1 MMSLKVIIGY
11 LIISSLVVIG
21 FLYIF
26 SFGNY
31 NTALIHINGEIKS
44 SDQIV
49 DDLKNANDN
58 PSIKGI
64 IIEINSPGGYVVP
77 SKRIAEEVKSIDK
90 PTVCILDD
98 VAASGA
104 YWVASSCDY
113 IIADNFTI
121 VGSIGASG
129 SYLEFSD
136 LMKKYGINYVRIV
149 SGNEK
154 DIGSPYIKPTKNETK
169 QLQNMV
175 DEIRDSFV
183 KEVSQNR
190 NLSYA
195 YVSNISNGRVFLG
208 EYAIKLKLIDKIGNM
223 DDAKE
228 YIKEKTGIRKIKIKD
243 YKHINLMDILASN
256 VGKQIANDF
265 IENSLSIKT

>member
-1 MMSLKVIIGY
+1 MSWKVIVGY
-11 LIISSLVVIG
+11 LIISSLVAIG
-21 FLYIF
+21 LIYVF
-26 SFGNY
+26 SFGTD
-31 NTALIHINGEIKS
+31 NTALIHINGEIES

-49 DDLKNANDN
+49 DDLQNANNN
-58 PSIKGI
+58 PNIKGI

-90 PTVCILDD
+90 PTVCLLDD

-104 YWVASSCDY
+104 YWIASSCDY

-154 DIGSPYIKPTKNETK
+154 DIGSPYIKPTKEELN
-169 QLQNMV
+169 QLQDMV
-175 DEIRDSFV
+175 NKIRDTFV
-183 KEVSQNR
+183 KEVSANR
-190 NLSYA
+190 NLSYS
-195 YVSNISNGRVFLG
+195 YVSNLSNGRVFLG
-208 EYAIKLKLIDKIGNM
+208 EDAIKLKLVDKIGNM
-223 DDAKE
+223 ETAKE
-228 YIKEKTGIRKIKIKD
+228 YIKNQTGVSQVRIKN
-243 YKHINLMDILASN
+243 YKHVNLMDILASGF
-256 VGKQIANDF
+256 GKEVANYI